1 MLLRSMA
8 FIKALY
14 NEPDICIHL
23 SGCEVKRMGDTL
35 SQEEIDNLLNALN
48 NGELDAKLLKRV

>member
-1 MLLRSMA
+1 MA

-35 SQEEIDNLLNALN
+35 SQEEIDNLLNALS
-48 NGELDAKLLKRV
+48 NGDRKRKVIFQKVSAL